1 MKIYLYIIINYL
13 NMEAPTIK
21 EEVKVEN
28 SYKIISDKN
37 NSFNLIFQNLN
48 SSIQIIA
55 SYEDNILIHYYEK
68 NIIFDELKKNKYFLI
83 CETIDEI
90 YDELIRNLNKN
101 QTKIIEETNQ
111 IIINIPTDN
120 LKIKE
125 ILFIVNEKIKN
136 DKETI
141 NELLSIISNLKQEIN
156 DLKTNKIENINEKIN
171 NLEKE
176 FNSTLNEKINNL
188 EKDNEEFKKDNSK
201 LNEKINNLE
210 KEFNS
215 KLNEKINNLEKENEI
230 LKQYLPY
237 LEEYKN
243 KQDEIKI
250 IKNLDSLIIE
260 NNIKYN
266 KTLKN
271 WIDPNIKIKSE
282 LLYRMSRDGIEYSK
296 FHNLCDNKGATITL
310 IKLEDGNI
318 LGNYT
323 PLSWD
328 STSGWKNDL
337 KMFVFNLTENIKC
350 IKNNQNSYGIY
361 CYYNYGPHTPFIWF
375 NDDNK
380 MNQPFIYPNRT
391 EYNECNKIYS
401 KSKGYYK
408 SVEVEVFK
416 IILD

>member
-1 MKIYLYIIINYL
+1 
-13 NMEAPTIK
+13 MEAPTVK
-21 EEVKVEN
+21 EEIKVEN

-55 SYEDNILIHYYEK
+55 SYEDNLLTHYYEK
-68 NIIFDELKKNKYFLI
+68 NIIFDELKQNKLLAL
-83 CETIDEI
+83 CDSIDEI
-90 YDELIRNLNKN
+90 YDELIHNLNKN

-111 IIINIPTDN
+111 IIINIPTDHI
-120 LKIKE
+120 KIKE
-125 ILFIVNEKIKN
+125 ILFDVYEKIKN

-141 NELLSIISNLKQEIN
+141 NELLSIVSNLKQEID
-156 DLKTNKIENINEKIN
+156 DLKTNKIENINEQIN

-176 FNSTLNEKINNL
+176 NK
-188 EKDNEEFKKDNSK
+188 EFKKDNSK

-210 KEFNS
+210 KENKEFKNQNS
-215 KLNEKINNLEKENEI
+215 KLNEKVNNLEIENEI
-230 LKQYLPY
+230 LKQYPPY
-237 LEEYKN
+237 LEQYK
-243 KQDEIKI
+243 KHQAQMIY
-250 IKNLDSLIIE
+250 NLNSLIIE
-260 NNIKYN
+260 KNIKYN
-266 KTLKN
+266 KILKN
-271 WIDPNIKIKSE
+271 WINPNMKIKSE
-282 LLYRMSRDGIEYSK
+282 LLYRMSRDGIEYST

-350 IKNNQNSYGIY
+350 IKNNLDSYGIF
-361 CYYNYGPHTPFIWF
+361 CHSVHGPHTPFIWF

-401 KSKGYYK
+401 KSEGYYK

>member
-1 MKIYLYIIINYL
+1 
-13 NMEAPTIK
+13 MEAPTVK
-21 EEVKVEN
+21 EEIKVEN

-55 SYEDNILIHYYEK
+55 SYEDNLLTHYYEK
-68 NIIFDELKKNKYFLI
+68 NIIFDELKKNKLLGI
-83 CETIDEI
+83 CDSIDEI
-90 YDELIRNLNKN
+90 YDELIHDLNKN

-111 IIINIPTDN
+111 IIINIPVEY

-125 ILFIVNEKIKN
+125 ILFVINEKIKN

-141 NELLSIISNLKQEIN
+141 NELLSIISNI
-156 DLKTNKIENINEKIN
+156 
-171 NLEKE
+171 
-176 FNSTLNEKINNL
+176 
-188 EKDNEEFKKDNSK
+188 
-201 LNEKINNLE
+201 
-210 KEFNS
+210 
-215 KLNEKINNLEKENEI
+215 NEKINNLEKENEI
-230 LKQYLPY
+230 IKQYLPY
-237 LEEYKN
+237 LEEYKK

-250 IKNLDSLIIE
+250 KIKNLDSLIIE

-350 IKNNQNSYGIY
+350 IKNNQDSYGIY
-361 CYYNYGPHTPFIWF
+361 CYSNYGPYTDVIRF
-375 NDDNK
+375 DSSNK
-380 MNQPFIYPNRT
+380 MNNPYIYPNSSH
-391 EYNECNKIYS
+391 YNECNKIYS
-401 KSKGYYK
+401 KSAGYYK

>member
-1 MKIYLYIIINYL
+1 
-13 NMEAPTIK
+13 MEAPTIK
-21 EEVKVEN
+21 EEIKVEN
-28 SYKIISDKN
+28 SYKIISDKKH
-37 NSFNLIFQNLN
+37 SFNLIFQNLN

-55 SYEDNILIHYYEK
+55 SYQDNLLTHYYEK
-68 NIIFDELKKNKYFLI
+68 NLIFDELKNNKLLGL
-83 CETIDEI
+83 CDSIDEI
-90 YDELIRNLNKN
+90 YDELIHNLNKN

-111 IIINIPTDN
+111 IIINIPTDHI
-120 LKIKE
+120 KIKE
-125 ILFIVNEKIKN
+125 MLFIVFEKIKN

-141 NELLSIISNLKQEIN
+141 NELLFIISNLKEEIN
-156 DLKTNKIENINEKIN
+156 DLKTNKIENINEKVN

-176 FNSTLNEKINNL
+176 NK
-188 EKDNEEFKKDNSK
+188 EFKKDNSTLK
-201 LNEKINNLE
+201 EKVHNLE

-237 LEEYKN
+237 LEQYKK

-282 LLYRMSRDGIEYSK
+282 LLYRMSRDGIEYSQ

-328 STSGWKNDL
+328 TTFKWKNDL

-350 IKNNQNSYGIY
+350 IKNNQNSCGIY
-361 CYYNYGPHTPFIWF
+361 CRSDLGPYTDVIQFYGK
-375 NDDNK
+375 K
-380 MNQPFIYPNRT
+380 MNEIYFYPT
-391 EYNECNKIYS
+391 SSTYNECNKIYS
-401 KSKGYYK
+401 KSEGYYK

>member
-1 MKIYLYIIINYL
+1 
-13 NMEAPTIK
+13 MEAPSVK
-21 EEVKVEN
+21 EEIKVEN

-37 NSFNLIFQNLN
+37 HSFNLIFQNLN

-55 SYEDNILIHYYEK
+55 SYEDNLLTHYYEK
-68 NIIFDELKKNKYFLI
+68 NLIFDELKNNKLLAL
-83 CETIDEI
+83 CDSIDEI
-90 YDELIRNLNKN
+90 YDELIHNLNKN

-125 ILFIVNEKIKN
+125 ILFVVYEKIKN

-141 NELLSIISNLKQEIN
+141 NELLSIVSNLKQEIN

-176 FNSTLNEKINNL
+176 NKEFKKDNSTLNEKINNL
-188 EKDNEEFKKDNSK
+188 ESKINILEKENEEFKNQ
-201 LNEKINNLE
+201 
-210 KEFNS
+210 NS

-237 LEEYKN
+237 LEQYK
-243 KQDEIKI
+243 KESIDKM

-282 LLYRMSRDGIEYSK
+282 LLYRMSRDGIECSK

-350 IKNNQNSYGIY
+350 IKNNQDNNGIY
-361 CYYNYGPHTPFIWF
+361 CRSDHGPYTDVIQFYGK
-375 NDDNK
+375 K
-380 MNQPFIYPNRT
+380 MNEIYFYPNRT

-401 KSKGYYK
+401 KSAGYYK

-416 IILD
+416 IIFD

>member
-1 MKIYLYIIINYL
+1 
-13 NMEAPTIK
+13 MEAPTVK
-21 EEVKVEN
+21 EEIKVEH

-55 SYEDNILIHYYEK
+55 SYEDNVLTHYYEK
-68 NIIFDELKKNKYFLI
+68 NIIFDELKKNKLLAL
-83 CETIDEI
+83 CDSIDEI
-90 YDELIRNLNKN
+90 YDEIIHNLNKN

-111 IIINIPTDN
+111 IIINIPTDHI
-120 LKIKE
+120 KIKE
-125 ILFIVNEKIKN
+125 ILFIVYEKIKN

-141 NELLSIISNLKQEIN
+141 NELLSIISNLKEEIN

-176 FNSTLNEKINNL
+176 NK
-188 EKDNEEFKKDNSK
+188 EFKKDNST
-201 LNEKINNLE
+201 
-210 KEFNS
+210 
-215 KLNEKINNLEKENEI
+215 LNEKINNLEKENEI

-237 LEEYKN
+237 LEEYKK

-250 IKNLDSLIIE
+250 KIKNLDSLIIE

-328 STSGWKNDL
+328 STNIWKNDL
-337 KMFVFNLTENIKC
+337 NMFIFNLTENIKC
-350 IKNNQNSYGIY
+350 IKNNQDSYGIY
-361 CYYNYGPHTPFIWF
+361 CRSDYGPYAGVIEFKSS
-375 NDDNK
+375 NK
-380 MNQPFIYPNRT
+380 MNNPYINPNSSY
-391 EYNECNKIYS
+391 YNECNKIYS
-401 KSKGYYK
+401 KSRGHYK

>member
-1 MKIYLYIIINYL
+1 
-13 NMEAPTIK
+13 MEAPAVK
-21 EEVKVEN
+21 EEIKVEN

-37 NSFNLIFQNLN
+37 HSFNLIFQNLN

-55 SYEDNILIHYYEK
+55 SYEDNLLTHYYEK
-68 NIIFDELKKNKYFLI
+68 KLIFDELKNNKLLGL
-83 CETIDEI
+83 CDSIDEI
-90 YDELIRNLNKN
+90 YDELIHNLNKN

-111 IIINIPTDN
+111 IIINIPTDHI
-120 LKIKE
+120 KIKE
-125 ILFIVNEKIKN
+125 ILFDVYEKIKN

-141 NELLSIISNLKQEIN
+141 NELLSIISNLKEEIN

-176 FNSTLNEKINNL
+176 NKEIKKDNSTLKEKVNNL
-188 EKDNEEFKKDNSK
+188 EKENEEFKKDNST
-201 LNEKINNLE
+201 LNKKVNNLE
-210 KEFNS
+210 IENKEFKNQNS
-215 KLNEKINNLEKENEI
+215 KLNEKVNNLEIENEI
-230 LKQYLPY
+230 LKQYPPY
-237 LEEYKN
+237 LEQYK
-243 KQDEIKI
+243 KHQAQMIY
-250 IKNLDSLIIE
+250 NLNSLIIE
-260 NNIKYN
+260 KNIKYN
-266 KTLKN
+266 KILKN
-271 WIDPNIKIKSE
+271 WINPNMKIKSE

-337 KMFVFNLTENIKC
+337 NMFVFNLTENIKC
-350 IKNNQNSYGIY
+350 IKNNQDNYGIY
-361 CYYNYGPHTPFIWF
+361 CYSTYGPYTHVIRFTSGK
-375 NDDNK
+375 K
-380 MNQPFIYPNRT
+380 MNDIYFYPNCT
-391 EYNECNKIYS
+391 DYNECNKIYS
-401 KSKGYYK
+401 KSEGNYK